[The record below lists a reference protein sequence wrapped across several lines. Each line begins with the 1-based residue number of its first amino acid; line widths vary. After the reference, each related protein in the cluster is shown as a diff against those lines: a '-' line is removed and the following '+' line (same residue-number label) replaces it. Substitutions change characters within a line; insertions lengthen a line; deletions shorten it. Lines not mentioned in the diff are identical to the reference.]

1 MSKEKVKEKVK
12 VKVKEK
18 AKSGKSKITDRDRK
32 MAKFCVSCTLC
43 RYARKKQEGAAFWFV
58 QKIEGKLCPFCKA
71 YERVY
76 GRKAHQPVI

>member
-12 VKVKEK
+12 VKVKVK
-18 AKSGKSKITDRDRK
+18 AKSGKRKITDRDRK

>member
-1 MSKEKVKEKVK
+1 MSKVKVKEKVK

-18 AKSGKSKITDRDRK
+18 AKPGKRKITDRDRK
-32 MAKFCVSCTLC
+32 MAKFCVSCALC
-43 RYARKKQEGAAFWFV
+43 RYARKKQKGAA
-58 QKIEGKLCPFCKA
+58 CKA